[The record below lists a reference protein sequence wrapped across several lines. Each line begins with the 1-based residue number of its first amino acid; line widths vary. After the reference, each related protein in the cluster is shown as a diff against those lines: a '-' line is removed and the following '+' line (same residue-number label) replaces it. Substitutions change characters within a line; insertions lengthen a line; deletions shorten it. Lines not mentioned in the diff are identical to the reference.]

1 MTEKP
6 DKKDLV
12 LGLVTHT
19 SPAKVASADPTDGR
33 DKTDFQAMM
42 RKGEGKD
49 PIAGKALREAGYTYA
64 SVKLTKADFRRLKI
78 LAVIEEKSLSYY
90 LTEAVEQ
97 YLERIS
103 ARLPDIS

>member
-19 SPAKVASADPTDGR
+19 LSAKVASADPGNAR
-33 DKTDFQAMM
+33 DRTDFQAMM

-49 PIAGKALREAGYTYA
+49 PIAGKALREAGHTYA

-78 LAVIEEKSLSYY
+78 LAVMEEKSLSFY

-97 YLERIS
+97 YLQRIS
-103 ARLPDIS
+103 DRLPDIT